1 MTTFDPNRRHL
12 LRGAGAAICLP
23 WLETLAPRRQ
33 PAPPPRLCVVV
44 MPNGVLP
51 EAWDPAPDGHGGWQP
66 SFALAGLGDLA
77 GEVTVCRHL
86 ANRQSFDGDGHYAK
100 VAPLLTGRKIR
111 RTGGRELW
119 NGVSMDQIAA
129 RTLGR
134 LTPVPSLELA
144 CDPIYPVEDMGYSTL
159 YGGHI
164 AWAAPDQPLARELV
178 PRRAFDRLFRSSAMQ
193 HDPARQSVLDL
204 VRDDAAR
211 LRRTLSRADQGRLD
225 DFAAAIR
232 ALELRIAAAEQR
244 PDGATVATAEFAR
257 GIPADYPDHV
267 GLLFDVVEL
276 AFASDATRVVT
287 FLMANEV
294 SGRNFAFVDGCAG
307 GFHEFSHHEG
317 RADKQE
323 PYRRIN
329 RWHVEQFRGLL
340 ERLARHRVGDDR
352 LLDHSAVVLASA
364 MKDGNAH
371 SPHDLPILLAGGRGL
386 GLPQGRLLTSRRDTP
401 LCRLWLALLQRLGAP
416 VDSFGDADRPLF

>member
-1 MTTFDPNRRHL
+1 MTTFDQNRRAM

-23 WLETLAPRRQ
+23 WLETLAPRR
-33 PAPPPRLCVVV
+33 PAPPPPRLCVVV

-51 EAWDPAPDGHGGWQP
+51 AAWDPEPDERGGWRP
-66 SFALAGLGDLA
+66 SFALAGLGELG
-77 GEVTVCRHL
+77 GEVTVCRQL

-100 VAPLLTGRKIR
+100 VAPLLTGRRIR

-134 LTPVPSLELA
+134 QTPVPSLELA

-178 PRRAFDRLFRSSAMQ
+178 PRRAFDRLFRSAARRD
-193 HDPARQSVLDL
+193 DPARQSVLDL

-211 LRRTLSRADQGRLD
+211 LRRRLSHGDQARLD
-225 DFAAAIR
+225 DFTAAIR
-232 ALELRIAAAEQR
+232 ALELRIAAAER
-244 PDGATVATAEFAR
+244 PLAEAGAGAAAIPA
-257 GIPADYPDHV
+257 GLPADYPTHV
-267 GLLFDVVEL
+267 GLLFDVIEL
-276 AFASDATRVVT
+276 AFAADATRVVT
-287 FLMANEV
+287 FLLANEV

-317 RADKQE
+317 RAEKQE
-323 PYRRIN
+323 PYQRIN

-340 ERLARHRVGDDR
+340 ERLARHRHGDDR
-352 LLDHSAVVLASA
+352 LLDHTAVVLASA

-371 SPHDLPILLAGGRGL
+371 SPHDLPILLAGGRRL
-386 GLPQGRLLTSRRDTP
+386 GLPQGRLLASATDTP
-401 LCRLWLALLQRLGAP
+401 LCRLWLALLQRLGVA